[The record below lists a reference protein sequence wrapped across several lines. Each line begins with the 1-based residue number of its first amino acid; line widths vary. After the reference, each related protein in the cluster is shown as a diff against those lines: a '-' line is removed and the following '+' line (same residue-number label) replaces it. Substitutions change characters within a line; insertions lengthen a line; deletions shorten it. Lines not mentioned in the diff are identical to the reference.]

1 MGIPARRDVRKME
14 GKNLVLCR
22 TDISA
27 AAGPIETGPA
37 RMSLGKTREKYKVR
51 GGPKNARAHPETRVD
66 PENGRFWTFFRIGSG
81 FRKPAELKR

>member
-1 MGIPARRDVRKME
+1 MRRSKN

-37 RMSLGKTREKYKVR
+37 RMTLGKMREKYKVR

-66 PENGRFWTFFRIGSG
+66 PEDGRFLNIFQDWIWISETSG
-81 FRKPAELKR
+81 IKEMKQR